1 MPDERSLSMEGVFM
15 RNFNKIVATVEVRMT
30 SSRLPGKHMLEVCGK
45 PILAH
50 LIDRLKRVPSL
61 DAVVIATTVN
71 PADDVLCE
79 LAESCGVRYYRGS
92 EEDVMQRVV
101 DAATSADAD
110 LVVEITGDCPVIDPE
125 IIEQAIRMHCH
136 NASDYT
142 GNAEIRSYPDG
153 MDVQVFSLAHLTE
166 AAAITDDADDHE
178 HVSLYFRRHPE
189 IYRHVHLVAP
199 PELHW
204 PELGLTLDE
213 PKDYLLLKHLY
224 EHFLP
229 LNPEFSCLDI
239 LRYLRKHPEV
249 VAINEDV
256 CRNAV
261 PA

>member
-1 MPDERSLSMEGVFM
+1 MPARIFT
-15 RNFNKIVATVEVRMT
+15 RIVATIEVRMT

-61 DAVVIATTVN
+61 GDIVIATTVN
-71 PADDVLCE
+71 PADDVLCQ
-79 LAESCGVRYYRGS
+79 LASDCGVRFHRGS

-101 DAATSADAD
+101 DAAASVNAD
-110 LVVEITGDCPVIDPE
+110 LIVEITGDCPLIDPE
-125 IIEQAIRMHCH
+125 IVEQAIRMHCC
-136 NASDYT
+136 NQSDYT

-153 MDVQVFSLAHLTE
+153 MDVQVFSAADL
-166 AAAITDDADDHE
+166 AAAATITDDADDHE

-189 IYRHVHLVAP
+189 RYRHLHLVAP

-213 PKDYLLLKHLY
+213 GNDYLLIKRIY

-229 LNPEFSCLDI
+229 DQPHFSCLDV
-239 LRYLRKHPEV
+239 LRFLRANPDV
-249 VAINEDV
+249 VAINQHV
-256 CRNAV
+256 RRNAV